1 MIASCGAFCL
11 GFSKAGFPGMAL
23 VNVVLMAELFGA
35 KESVG
40 MILPLL
46 ILCDFAV
53 FPLFA
58 HYATWKETWPLFFV
72 AAMGVFLG
80 YTVLDYLNAEMTK
93 TAIGIIVLTMLALQL
108 ARQSRPLLFGPVEG
122 ARWFRWWS
130 GLLIG
135 VSTMIAN
142 AAAPAYSIYTLA
154 NRFSKEQFLG
164 IGARCFLLI
173 NLLKAPLMTNL
184 EIINRKSLII
194 DAMLIPGLALGVL
207 AGKLVIHRIPQKVF
221 EQLLYLFSAIAG
233 IRLVFF

>member
-1 MIASCGAFCL
+1 
-11 GFSKAGFPGMAL
+11 MAL
-23 VNVVLMAELFGA
+23 VHVVLMAELFGA

-58 HYATWKETWPLFFV
+58 HYATWKETWPLFSV
-72 AAMGVFLG
+72 AAVGVFLG
-80 YTVLDYLNAEMTK
+80 YAVLDHLNAEMTK
-93 TAIGIIVLTMLALQL
+93 TAIGIIVLVMLALQL
-108 ARQSRPLLFGPVEG
+108 IRQSRPMLFGPVEG

-184 EIINRKSLII
+184 EIINRQSLII

-207 AGKLVIHRIPQKVF
+207 TGKLVIHRIPQKVF
-221 EQLLYLFSAIAG
+221 EKLLYLFSAIAG

>member
-1 MIASCGAFCL
+1 
-11 GFSKAGFPGMAL
+11 MAL
-23 VNVVLMAELFGA
+23 VNVILMAEIFGA

-58 HYATWKETWPLFFV
+58 HFATWKETWPLFSV
-72 AAMGVFLG
+72 AAVGVLIGFV
-80 YTVLDYLNAEMTK
+80 VLDRLDAEMTK
-93 TAIGIIVLTMLALQL
+93 STIGIIVLVMLALQL
-108 ARQSRPLLFGPVEG
+108 ARQFRPMIFGPLEG

-135 VSTMIAN
+135 FSTMIAN

-154 NRFSKEQFLG
+154 NRFSKAQFLG

-194 DAMLIPGLALGVL
+194 DAMLIPGLILGVL
-207 AGKLVIHRIPQKVF
+207 AGKFVIHRIPQKVF
-221 EQLLYLFSAIAG
+221 ETLLYLFSAIAG
-233 IRLVFF
+233 LRLVFF

>member
-1 MIASCGAFCL
+1 
-11 GFSKAGFPGMAL
+11 
-23 VNVVLMAELFGA
+23 
-35 KESVG
+35 
-40 MILPLL
+40 
-46 ILCDFAV
+46 
-53 FPLFA
+53 
-58 HYATWKETWPLFFV
+58 
-72 AAMGVFLG
+72 
-80 YTVLDYLNAEMTK
+80 MTK
-93 TAIGIIVLTMLALQL
+93 TAIGIIVLVMLALQL
-108 ARQSRPLLFGPVEG
+108 IRQSRPMLFGPVEG

-184 EIINRKSLII
+184 EIINRQSLII

-207 AGKLVIHRIPQKVF
+207 TGKLVIHRIPQKVF
-221 EQLLYLFSAIAG
+221 EKLLYLFSAIAG